1 MQKRENVDTVRKR
14 ERESN
19 TLKKVFAFILCAK
32 NKKIGL

>member
-1 MQKRENVDTVRKR
+1 MQNCESADTVR

-19 TLKKVFAFILCAK
+19 TLKKVFAFILYAK